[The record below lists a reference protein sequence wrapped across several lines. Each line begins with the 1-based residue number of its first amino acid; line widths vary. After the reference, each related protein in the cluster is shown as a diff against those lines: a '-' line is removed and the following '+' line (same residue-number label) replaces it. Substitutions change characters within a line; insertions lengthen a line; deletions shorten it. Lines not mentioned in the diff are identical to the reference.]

1 MESRGTKFT
10 TENIRKIFG
19 AYDGEGE
26 NITRL
31 SQYYLKTDI
40 YESVKANL
48 PVRILV
54 GSKGVGKSA
63 LFIMALKEGVEQ
75 GRLCILIKPDDI
87 AEIGEKHESLMISI
101 RKWKYGLTVLIVRK
115 ILDELGLFED
125 DDFTMA
131 NPIKF
136 GGRIL
141 PLLEDSIKKL
151 EKAGQEAN
159 EKRLIIK
166 KVCAELPIEVY
177 LDDLDRGWQNRKEGL
192 IMISALINSIRD
204 MSTLNEGLIFKL
216 ALRTD
221 VYNAVRTED
230 ESSDKFDGSV
240 VNYRYKLHAIYV
252 LLIKRILTFK
262 NEKFEETELLK
273 FPQKDTAHYLNGV
286 FDEKF
291 HGKGVWENK
300 PMHNVLFS
308 LIRNRPRDLVKL
320 CSMAA
325 TEAYRNNS
333 DLITS
338 KHIESI
344 LPEYS
349 KSIINDTIA
358 EYKSELPAIE
368 RLIYGMKPNKQGKT
382 SSESFYYTS
391 IDLKAKLFNLSQQGE
406 FRFASNIPGKPQ
418 DLISFLYKIGFLTAT
433 KRQED
438 GTVLRLSYEESNHLS
453 SSYMD
458 FGFDWEVHMGYRWAI
473 QPETLDDIW
482 AKIN

>member
-1 MESRGTKFT
+1 MESTGMKFT
-10 TENIRKIFG
+10 AENIRKIFG

-26 NITRL
+26 NINRL
-31 SQYYLKTDI
+31 SQYYLKTDV
-40 YESVKANL
+40 YESIKANL

-63 LFIMALKEGVEQ
+63 LFRMALKEGLEQ
-75 GRLCILIKPDDI
+75 GRLCVFIKPDDI
-87 AEIGEKHESLMISI
+87 AEIGEKHESLMLSI
-101 RKWKYGLTVLIVRK
+101 RTWKHGLTVIIVRK
-115 ILDELGLFED
+115 ILEELELFED
-125 DDFTMA
+125 ENSVI

-136 GGRIL
+136 GGKIL
-141 PLLEDSIKKL
+141 PLLKDTIKKL
-151 EKAGQEAN
+151 EKDVEVAK
-159 EKRLIIK
+159 EKCALIDKIS
-166 KVCAELPIEVY
+166 EESPIEVY

-192 IMISALINSIRD
+192 ILISALINSIRD
-204 MSTLNEGLIFKL
+204 MSTLNKGLIFKL

-230 ESSDKFDGSV
+230 ESSDKSEGLV

-262 NEKFEETELLK
+262 NENFDETELLRL
-273 FPQKDTAHYLNGV
+273 PQKDTAHFLNI
-286 FDEKF
+286 FFEEKF

-325 TEAYRNNS
+325 TEANRNNS
-333 DLITS
+333 EIICS
-338 KHIESI
+338 RHIESI

-358 EYKSELPAIE
+358 EYKSELPSID
-368 RLIYGMKPNKQGKT
+368 RLIYGMKPDKKGKT
-382 SSESFYYTS
+382 FSDSYYYTT
-391 IDLKAKLFNLSQQGE
+391 IELKDKLFRLSQQGE
-406 FRFASNIPGKPQ
+406 FRFASNSNGKPK

-433 KRQED
+433 KKNED
-438 GTVLRLSYEESNHLS
+438 GILLRVTYEEVSHLS

-473 QPETLDDIW
+473 QPETFEDIW

>member
-1 MESRGTKFT
+1 MESQGIKFT
-10 TENIRKIFG
+10 DENIRKIFG

-40 YESVKANL
+40 YESIKANL

-63 LFIMALKEGVEQ
+63 LFRMALKEGVEQ
-75 GRLCILIKPDDI
+75 GKLCVLIKPDDI
-87 AEIGEKHESLMISI
+87 AEIGQKHESLMISI
-101 RKWKYGLTVLIVRK
+101 RQWKHGLTKIIVRK
-115 ILDELGLFED
+115 VLEELGLFED
-125 DDFTMA
+125 ELTGA

-136 GGRIL
+136 GGKIL
-141 PLLEDSIKKL
+141 PLLKDSLKKL
-151 EKAGQEAN
+151 EKTGQEAN
-159 EKRLIIK
+159 EKRINIE
-166 KVCAELPIEVY
+166 KVSTELPIEVY

-192 IMISALINSIRD
+192 TMISALINSIRD
-204 MSTLNEGLIFKL
+204 MSAENEGLVFKL

-230 ESSDKFDGSV
+230 ESSDKFEGLV

-262 NEKFEETELLK
+262 NEKFDESELLRL
-273 FPQKDTAHYLNGV
+273 PQKDTAYYLNGV

-320 CSMAA
+320 CTMAA

-333 DLITS
+333 ELIS
-338 KHIESI
+338 SRHIESI

-358 EYKSELPAIE
+358 EYKSELSTID

-382 SSESFYYTS
+382 SSESFYYTT
-391 IDLKAKLFNLSQQGE
+391 IELKAKLFNLSQQGE
-406 FRFASNIPGKPQ
+406 FRFASNKAGKPQ

-433 KRQED
+433 KQQHD
-438 GTVLRLSYEESNHLS
+438 GTLQRVSYEESSHLS

-458 FGFDWEVHMGYRWAI
+458 FGFNWEVHMGYRWAI
-473 QPETLDDIW
+473 QPETLEDIW
-482 AKIN
+482 AKIL

>member
-1 MESRGTKFT
+1 MGPQGIKFT
-10 TENIRKIFG
+10 DENIRKIFG
-19 AYDGEGE
+19 TYDGEGE
-26 NITRL
+26 NIMRL

-40 YESVKANL
+40 YESIKANL

-63 LFIMALKEGVEQ
+63 LFRMALKEGVEQ
-75 GRLCILIKPDDI
+75 GKLCVFIKPDDI
-87 AEIGEKHESLMISI
+87 AEIGQKHESLMISI
-101 RKWKYGLTVLIVRK
+101 RQWKHGLTKIIVRK
-115 ILDELGLFED
+115 VLEELGLFED
-125 DDFTMA
+125 ELTTV

-136 GGRIL
+136 GGKIL
-141 PLLEDSIKKL
+141 PLLEDSLKRI
-151 EKAGQEAN
+151 EKTGQEAN
-159 EKRLIIK
+159 EKRANIK
-166 KVCAELPIEVY
+166 KVSVELPIEVY

-192 IMISALINSIRD
+192 TMISALINSIRD
-204 MSTLNEGLIFKL
+204 MSAENEGLIFKL

-230 ESSDKFDGSV
+230 ESSDKFEGLV

-262 NEKFEETELLK
+262 NEKFDESELLRL
-273 FPQKDTAHYLNGV
+273 PQKETAHYLNGV

-320 CSMAA
+320 CTMAA
-325 TEAYRNNS
+325 TEAYKNNS
-333 DLITS
+333 DLIGS

-358 EYKSELPAIE
+358 EYKSELPTID
-368 RLIYGMKPNKQGKT
+368 RLIYGMKPNKVGKT
-382 SSESFYYTS
+382 SSESFYYTT
-391 IDLKAKLFNLSQQGE
+391 IELKSKLFNLSQQGE
-406 FRFASNIPGKPQ
+406 FRFASNKAGKPQ

-433 KRQED
+433 KQQED
-438 GTVLRLSYEESNHLS
+438 GNVQRVSYEESSHLS

-458 FGFDWEVHMGYRWAI
+458 FGFNWEVHMGYRWAI

>member
-10 TENIRKIFG
+10 AENIRKIFG

-63 LFIMALKEGVEQ
+63 LFRMSLKEGVEQ

-101 RKWKYGLTVLIVRK
+101 RKWKHGLTIIIVRK
-115 ILDELGLFED
+115 ILEQLGLFED
-125 DDFTMA
+125 ESTVI

-136 GGRIL
+136 GGKIL
-141 PLLEDSIKKL
+141 PLLEDSITKL
-151 EKAGQEAN
+151 EKSGQEAN
-159 EKRLIIK
+159 EKRTNIK
-166 KVCAELPIEVY
+166 KVCTELPIEVY

-230 ESSDKFDGSV
+230 ESSDKFEGLV
-240 VNYRYKLHAIYV
+240 INYRYKLHAIYV

-262 NEKFEETELLK
+262 NEQFDETELLRL
-273 FPQKDTAHYLNGV
+273 PQKETAHYLNGV
-286 FDEKF
+286 FDEIF

-333 DLITS
+333 DLICS
-338 KHIESI
+338 RHIESI

-358 EYKSELPAIE
+358 EYKSELPTID
-368 RLIYGMKPNKQGKT
+368 RLIYGMKPNKQSKT
-382 SSESFYYTS
+382 FSESFYYTT
-391 IDLKAKLFNLSQQGE
+391 IELKDKLFKLSQQGE
-406 FRFASNIPGKPQ
+406 FRFASNRAGKPQ
-418 DLISFLYKIGFLTAT
+418 DLISFLFKIGFLTAT
-433 KRQED
+433 KQLEG
-438 GTVLRLSYEESNHLS
+438 GTVQRFSYEESSHLS

-458 FGFDWEVHMGYRWAI
+458 YGFNWEVHMGYRWAI

>member
-1 MESRGTKFT
+1 MDSQGIKFT
-10 TENIRKIFG
+10 DENIRKIFG

-40 YESVKANL
+40 YESIKANL

-63 LFIMALKEGVEQ
+63 LFRMALKESAEQ
-75 GRLCILIKPDDI
+75 GKLCVFIKPDDI
-87 AEIGEKHESLMISI
+87 AEIGQKHESLMISI
-101 RKWKYGLTVLIVRK
+101 RQWKHGLTKIIVRK
-115 ILDELGLFED
+115 ILEELGLFED
-125 DDFTMA
+125 EVTTV

-136 GGRIL
+136 GGKIL
-141 PLLEDSIKKL
+141 PLLEDSLKRI
-151 EKAGQEAN
+151 EKTGQEAN
-159 EKRLIIK
+159 EKRANIQ
-166 KVCAELPIEVY
+166 KVSAELPIEVY

-192 IMISALINSIRD
+192 TMISALINSIRD
-204 MSTLNEGLIFKL
+204 MSAENEGLIFKL

-230 ESSDKFDGSV
+230 ESSDKFEGLV

-262 NEKFEETELLK
+262 NEKFDESDLLRL
-273 FPQKDTAHYLNGV
+273 PQKETAHYLNGV

-320 CSMAA
+320 CTMAA
-325 TEAYRNNS
+325 KEAYKNNS
-333 DLITS
+333 DLISS
-338 KHIESI
+338 KHIEAI

-358 EYKSELPAIE
+358 EYKSELPTID
-368 RLIYGMKPNKQGKT
+368 RLIYGMKPNKVGKT
-382 SSESFYYTS
+382 SSESFYYTT
-391 IDLKAKLFNLSQQGE
+391 IELKTKLFNLSQQGE
-406 FRFASNIPGKPQ
+406 FRFASNKTGKPQ

-433 KRQED
+433 KQQE
-438 GTVLRLSYEESNHLS
+438 GGSLQRVSYEESSHLS

-458 FGFDWEVHMGYRWAI
+458 FGFNWEVHMGYRWAI

>member
-10 TENIRKIFG
+10 AENIRKIFG

-31 SQYYLKTDI
+31 SQYYLKTDV

-63 LFIMALKEGVEQ
+63 LFRMALKEGVEQ
-75 GRLCILIKPDDI
+75 DRLCILIKPDDI
-87 AEIGEKHESLMISI
+87 AEIGEKNESLMISI
-101 RKWKYGLTVLIVRK
+101 RKWKHGLTVIIVRK
-115 ILDELGLFED
+115 ILEELGLYED
-125 DDFTMA
+125 ESIVI

-136 GGRIL
+136 GGKIL
-141 PLLEDSIKKL
+141 RLLEDSITKL
-151 EKAGQEAN
+151 EKSGQEAN
-159 EKRLIIK
+159 EKRANIK
-166 KVCAELPIEVY
+166 KVCTELPIEVY

-230 ESSDKFDGSV
+230 ESSDKFEGLV
-240 VNYRYKLHAIYV
+240 INYRYKLHAIYV

-262 NEKFEETELLK
+262 NEQFDETELLRL
-273 FPQKDTAHYLNGV
+273 PQKETAHYLNGV

-320 CSMAA
+320 CTMAA

-333 DLITS
+333 DLICS

-358 EYKSELPAIE
+358 EYKSELPTID
-368 RLIYGMKPNKQGKT
+368 RLIYGMKPNKQSKT
-382 SSESFYYTS
+382 FSESFYYTT
-391 IDLKAKLFNLSQQGE
+391 IELKDKLFKLSQQGE
-406 FRFASNIPGKPQ
+406 FRFATNRAGKPQ

-433 KRQED
+433 KQLED
-438 GTVLRLSYEESNHLS
+438 GTMQRVSYEESSHLS

-458 FGFDWEVHMGYRWAI
+458 FGFNWEVHMGYRWAI